1 MVEELDKG
9 DWSSSSSSSWEVI
22 VVEKGLSVVTFE
34 DLFVKTKSGSLCDWG
49 RPPHRHDHRRPPRP
63 DPDLKRL
70 SKAVVL
76 HRRPPRGSSQKED
89 RKKRKTGNLA
99 IENVTERGC

>member
-76 HRRPPRGSSQKED
+76 HRPRGSSQKED